1 MYKRYTFVHRVN
13 NDGVF
18 MFRKTRVTALDCNND
33 SGRHRFWLLKNNNY
47 FTQDSDFSFTRN
59 SEGLSVL
66 KEV

>member
-1 MYKRYTFVHRVN
+1 
-13 NDGVF
+13 